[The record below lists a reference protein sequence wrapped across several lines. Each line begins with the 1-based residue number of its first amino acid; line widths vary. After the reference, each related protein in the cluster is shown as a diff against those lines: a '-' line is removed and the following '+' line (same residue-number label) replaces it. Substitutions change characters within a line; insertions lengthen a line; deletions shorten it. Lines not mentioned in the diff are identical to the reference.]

1 MAQTEGSRKASDF
14 MDSGVTI
21 YDGLSPEERVARD
34 AKNKKKPKPEPGAA
48 LEQKAVAPPVPS
60 GPGVLVVRVVKV
72 APNPRVAI
80 CEVIS
85 GEGKEGAKLA
95 VDVRKNHLFVPR
107 MEMEI
112 ERAPGSSRFEWE
124 YRGKLPRLRGRW

>member
-1 MAQTEGSRKASDF
+1 

-34 AKNKKKPKPEPGAA
+34 VKNKKKPKPEPAVA
-48 LEQKAVAPPVPS
+48 VLEQKAVAAPPEPS
-60 GPGVLVVRVVKV
+60 GPGALVVRVTKT

-80 CEVIS
+80 CEVVS
-85 GEGKEGAKLA
+85 GAGKEGVRVV
-95 VDVRKNHLFVPR
+95 VDVRKNHLFIPGMRFEAV
-107 MEMEI
+107 
-112 ERAPGSSRFEWE
+112 RAPGSSRFEWE

>member
-1 MAQTEGSRKASDF
+1 VEP
-14 MDSGVTI
+14 GVTI
-21 YDGLSPEERVARD
+21 YDDLEPWERAARYS
-34 AKNKKKPKPEPGAA
+34 KNKKKPKPEPGAA

-85 GEGKEGAKLA
+85 GAGKEGAKLV
-95 VDVRKNHLFVPR
+95 VDVRRNHLFVAR

>member
-1 MAQTEGSRKASDF
+1 MEQ
-14 MDSGVTI
+14 GVTI
-21 YDGLSPEERVARD
+21 YDELTPEERAARD
-34 AKNKKKPKPEPGAA
+34 AKNKRKSKPEQVAA
-48 LEQKAVAPPVPS
+48 LEHKALAPPVPS
-60 GPGVLVVRVVKV
+60 GSGVMVVRVVKV
-72 APNPRVAI
+72 CPNPRLAV
-80 CEVIS
+80 CEVLS
-85 GEGKEGAKLA
+85 GAGKEGATLV

>member
-1 MAQTEGSRKASDF
+1 MEP
-14 MDSGVTI
+14 GVTI
-21 YDGLSPEERVARD
+21 YDELDPFERATRD
-34 AKNKKKPKPEPGAA
+34 SKNKKKPKPEPGAVV
-48 LEQKAVAPPVPS
+48 EQKALAPPVPS

-72 APNPRVAI
+72 CPNPRLAI

-85 GEGKEGAKLA
+85 GAGKEGAKLA

-112 ERAPGSSRFEWE
+112 ERAPGSSRFDWE
-124 YRGKLPRLRGRW
+124 YKGKLPRLRGRW

>member
-1 MAQTEGSRKASDF
+1 
-14 MDSGVTI
+14 MDSRVTI
-21 YDGLSPEERVARD
+21 YDELSPEERAARD
-34 AKNKKKPKPEPGAA
+34 AKNKKKPKPETAAVA
-48 LEQKAVAPPVPS
+48 LEQKAYAPLAPS
-60 GPGVLVVRVVKV
+60 VPGVLKVRVVKTV
-72 APNPRVAI
+72 ANPRLAI

-85 GEGKEGAKLA
+85 GEGMPGKQLV

-124 YRGKLPRLRGRW
+124 YKGKLPRLRGRW

>member
-1 MAQTEGSRKASDF
+1 MEA
-14 MDSGVTI
+14 GVTI
-21 YDGLSPEERVARD
+21 YDELSPEERAARD
-34 AKNKKKPKPEPGAA
+34 AKNKGKPKPESS
-48 LEQKAVAPPVPS
+48 LSVEQKAVAPALS
-60 GPGVLVVRVVKV
+60 SAPGALVVRVVKTV
-72 APNPRVAI
+72 ANPRLAI

-85 GEGKEGAKLA
+85 GEGMAGKQLV

-124 YRGKLPRLRGRW
+124 YKGKLPRLRGRW